1 MDDEVN
7 DQVSPSLKQKV
18 GDMPRAIYKA
28 QDWHVDDG
36 VASDGSGRKPN
47 HPPVRRVFTAEYKPA
62 FLAEYDS
69 CTVNGEKGALLRREG
84 LYGSRATSAPL
95 RRWSITSAA
104 ASLQNSFGL
113 HLAGVGA
120 PGCHCRDLP

>member
-1 MDDEVN
+1 MNDEVN
-7 DQVSPSLKQKV
+7 EQMSPSPKQKV
-18 GDMPRAIYKA
+18 SDMPRAIYKA

-47 HPPVRRVFTAEYKPA
+47 HSPVRRVFTAEYKLA

-84 LYGSRATSAPL
+84 LYGSM
-95 RRWSITSAA
+95 
-104 ASLQNSFGL
+104 
-113 HLAGVGA
+113 VGDWKRQHRQ
-120 PGCHCRDLP
+120 GIL